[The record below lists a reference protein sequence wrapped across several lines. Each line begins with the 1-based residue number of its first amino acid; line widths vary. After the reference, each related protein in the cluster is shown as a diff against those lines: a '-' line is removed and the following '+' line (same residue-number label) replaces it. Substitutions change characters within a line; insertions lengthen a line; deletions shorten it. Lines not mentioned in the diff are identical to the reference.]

1 MSMFYDVYVYLF
13 FYLNINI
20 TWSYPYKLKFMDPF
34 LEVGVVS
41 RLVLVSLVDKDNVC
55 LAPCGYK
62 IRGFYD
68 VVVE

>member
-1 MSMFYDVYVYLF
+1 
-13 FYLNINI
+13 
-20 TWSYPYKLKFMDPF
+20 MDPF